1 MIKAC
6 IFNLEGVI
14 LDTQPFF
21 VAALEQF
28 APRYGWQLT
37 TEWDE
42 YDHLYGAFRL
52 AAIQQLFK
60 EANKTLDS
68 QQLTAVMEEIDHW
81 MEREMAEVTPDHV
94 LDGVVNFIKELKHKG
109 LTLGIVSP
117 YPNTRK
123 LLNRLQLT
131 HLFHAVTET
140 TASSWTPIPVSV
152 YEKAAQELGMRPD
165 QTIVF
170 EHSKDNAAVLDD
182 FFVVG
187 VGKADDLQDESDLVI
202 PNFESQ
208 RFLKILSVLSA
219 G

>member
-21 VAALEQF
+21 VAALAQF
-28 APRYGWQLT
+28 APRYSWQLT
-37 TEWDE
+37 SDWSEN
-42 YDHLYGAFRL
+42 DHLYGAFRL
-52 AAIQQLFK
+52 VAIQQLFSETDK
-60 EANKTLDS
+60 MLDA

-81 MEREMAEVTPDHV
+81 IEREMAEVTPDHV

-123 LLNRLQLT
+123 LLNRLHLT
-131 HLFHAVTET
+131 HLFYAVTET
-140 TASSWTPIPVSV
+140 TASSWEPIPVNV

>member
-37 TEWDE
+37 SEWDE
-42 YDHLYGAFRL
+42 YDHLYGVFRL
-52 AAIQQLFK
+52 EAIQQLFK
-60 EANKTLDS
+60 ETDKKLDF
-68 QQLTAVMEEIDHW
+68 QQLSVVMEEIDHW
-81 MEREMAEVTPDHV
+81 MEREMANVTPDHV

-109 LTLGIVSP
+109 LTLGIISP
-117 YPNTRK
+117 YPHTRK

-131 HLFHAVTET
+131 HLFYVVNESTSPT
-140 TASSWTPIPVSV
+140 WTPVPLSV
-152 YEKAAQELGMRPD
+152 YEKTAQEMNMRPD

-170 EHSKDNAAVLDD
+170 EHSKENAAVLDD

-202 PNFESQ
+202 PDFESQ
-208 RFLKILSVLSA
+208 RFLKILSALS
-219 G
+219 GD